1 MSSRGWADTQLGR
14 NDARF
19 VHVARTLTDEDWAQ
33 PSLCEHW
40 SNKDVLAHLVIGC
53 TASVTAVALD
63 MARHCSFDRAN
74 TSMAAS
80 LSSQHSGS
88 ELVAIYEAVS
98 QKRRGIGRIFPRI
111 LLLGDHVIHELDI
124 LLALNR
130 TPEIDDDVLRAVL
143 RTETTIPNP
152 FVPAK
157 RTARGVNLRA
167 TDPDWQGRRHAHG
180 PTVSGPSWAIASVL
194 ANRPHALGHLHGD
207 GVAVL
212 AQRLTDNG
220 HTNSRA

>member
-1 MSSRGWADTQLGR
+1 MSSWGWASTQLAR

-19 VHVARTLTDEDWAQ
+19 IHVAHTLTDEDWAQ

-53 TASVTAVALD
+53 TASLTAVAMELP
-63 MARHCSFDRAN
+63 RHCSFDRAN
-74 TSMAAS
+74 TAMAFS
-80 LSSQHSGS
+80 LSSKHSAS
-88 ELVAIYEAVS
+88 ELVAIYETVS
-98 QKRRGIGRIFPRI
+98 KKRRGIGRLFPKN

-124 LLALNR
+124 LLALDR
-130 TPEIDDDVLRAVL
+130 KPEIEDDVLKAVL

-157 RTARGVNLRA
+157 RTARGLNLMA
-167 TDPDWQGRRHAHG
+167 TDTDWRSRRYAHG
-180 PTVSGPSWAIASVL
+180 PTASGPSWAIASVL
-194 ANRPHALGHLHGD
+194 ANRPHALDELHGD
-207 GVAVL
+207 GAAIL

-220 HTNSRA
+220 HTNPLS